1 MFRRTEVA
9 PDGSGR
15 EPDAPTPTGMTP
27 AGNFVV
33 DPAPPNLSGDLD
45 AMLTTAPVFRTS
57 VRGYD
62 RLQVDNYVSWA
73 EGELRA
79 ARRETDD
86 LVDRYGRACA
96 ELEISRRLLAR
107 SPGGQEMTV
116 ISERMGRMLRM
127 AADEAAALTASAQEE
142 ADSILAD
149 ARTES
154 DARLRKAHEIKQ
166 LAVEAG
172 DRMREEARLL
182 RAEATAELDRA
193 RARAA
198 EVLREAEEERSRLAE
213 EAAQERRQLAEQAAQ
228 ERSRAEA
235 ELAKWLTDTRASAR
249 REQEETAAAA
259 EAAMAE
265 ARGELEEL
273 HRRRDRACESLL
285 RLNEQIGVALDT
297 VADVGALAPAAG
309 RGEPAAV

>member
-15 EPDAPTPTGMTP
+15 EPDGPRPAGTTP

-33 DPAPPNLSGDLD
+33 DPEMPNFSGDL
-45 AMLTTAPVFRTS
+45 AALFTTAPVFRSS
-57 VRGYD
+57 VRGFD

-73 EGELRA
+73 EAELRA

-86 LVDRYGRACA
+86 LVERYGRACA

-107 SPGGQEMTV
+107 SPEGQEMTV
-116 ISERMGRMLRM
+116 LSERMGRMLRM
-127 AADEAAALTASAQEE
+127 AADEAAALSAAGQAE
-142 ADSILAD
+142 ADQILAD
-149 ARTES
+149 ARTEA

-166 LAVEAG
+166 LAIEAS

-182 RAEATAELDRA
+182 RAEATAEVDRA
-193 RARAA
+193 RA
-198 EVLREAEEERSRLAE
+198 
-213 EAAQERRQLAEQAAQ
+213 QAAQ
-228 ERSRAEA
+228 ILRDAAGERQRLAVEAAEARSRAEA
-235 ELAKWLTDTRASAR
+235 ELAQWLSDTRAAAR

-259 EAAMAE
+259 EAVLAE
-265 ARGELEEL
+265 MKGELDEL

-297 VADVGALAPAAG
+297 VADVVDLAPTVG
-309 RGEPAAV
+309 RGQPAGV

>member
-15 EPDAPTPTGMTP
+15 EPEGRRPAGATP

-33 DPAPPNLSGDLD
+33 DPEMPNFSGDLY
-45 AMLTTAPVFRTS
+45 ALLTTAPVFRTA

-73 EGELRA
+73 ESEVRA

-86 LVDRYGRACA
+86 LVERYGRACA

-107 SPGGQEMTV
+107 SPEGQEMTA

-127 AADEAAALTASAQEE
+127 AADEAAALTAAGQTE
-142 ADSILAD
+142 AEQILAD
-149 ARTES
+149 ARTEA

-166 LAVEAG
+166 LAVEAS

-193 RARAA
+193 RA
-198 EVLREAEEERSRLAE
+198 
-213 EAAQERRQLAEQAAQ
+213 QAAQ
-228 ERSRAEA
+228 ILRDAAEEREKLAVQAAEGRSRAEA
-235 ELAKWLTDTRASAR
+235 ELAQWLHDPRAAAR
-249 REQEETAAAA
+249 GEQEEPAAAA
-259 EAAMAE
+259 EAALAE
-265 ARGELEEL
+265 MRGELEDL

-285 RLNEQIGVALDT
+285 RLNEQIGVALET
-297 VADVGALAPAAG
+297 VADVGGLAVAPGQPAG
-309 RGEPAAV
+309 V

>member
-9 PDGSGR
+9 PDGHGR
-15 EPDAPTPTGMTP
+15 EPEGTRPAGATA

-33 DPAPPNLSGDLD
+33 DPEMPNFSGDLE
-45 AMLTTAPVFRTS
+45 ALLTTAPVFRTA

-62 RLQVDNYVSWA
+62 RLQVDNYVSWSEA
-73 EGELRA
+73 ELRA

-107 SPGGQEMTV
+107 SPEGQEMTA

-127 AADEAAALTASAQEE
+127 AADEAAALTAAGQAE
-142 ADSILAD
+142 ADQILAD
-149 ARTES
+149 ARTEA

-166 LAVEAG
+166 MAVEAS

-182 RAEATAELDRA
+182 RAEATAEVERA
-193 RARAA
+193 RAQAA
-198 EVLREAEEERSRLAE
+198 QILREAEADRERLAA
-213 EAAQERRQLAEQAAQ
+213 EAAEA
-228 ERSRAEA
+228 RSKAEA
-235 ELAKWLTDTRASAR
+235 ELAQWLADTRAAAR

-259 EAAMAE
+259 EAALAE
-265 ARGELEEL
+265 VRGELEDL

-285 RLNEQIGVALDT
+285 RLNEQIGVALET
-297 VADVGALAPAAG
+297 VADVGGLAVAAAPGQPAG
-309 RGEPAAV
+309 V

>member
-9 PDGSGR
+9 PDGSGSQ
-15 EPDAPTPTGMTP
+15 PGGPMPAGATA

-33 DPAPPNLSGDLD
+33 DPQMPNFSGDLD
-45 AMLTTAPVFRTS
+45 ALLSTAPVFRAA

-73 EGELRA
+73 EAELRA

-107 SPGGQEMTV
+107 SPEGQEMSV
-116 ISERMGRMLRM
+116 LSERMGRMLRM
-127 AADEAAALTASAQEE
+127 AADEAAGLTAAGQAE
-142 ADSILAD
+142 ADQILAD
-149 ARTES
+149 ARTEA

-166 LAVEAG
+166 MAVEAS

-182 RAEATAELDRA
+182 RAEATAEVDRA
-193 RARAA
+193 RAQAA
-198 EVLREAEEERSRLAE
+198 QILREAEAERHRLAA
-213 EAAQERRQLAEQAAQ
+213 EAADKRTK
-228 ERSRAEA
+228 AEA
-235 ELAKWLTDTRASAR
+235 ELATWLADTRAAAR
-249 REQEETAAAA
+249 REQEESAAAA
-259 EAAMAE
+259 EAALTE
-265 ARGELEEL
+265 LRGELEDL

-297 VADVGALAPAAG
+297 VADVGALAV
-309 RGEPAAV
+309 AAVPGQPAGV

>member
-15 EPDAPTPTGMTP
+15 EPEGRRPAGATP

-33 DPAPPNLSGDLD
+33 DPEMPNFSGDLY
-45 AMLTTAPVFRTS
+45 ALLTTAPVFRTA

-73 EGELRA
+73 ESEVRA

-86 LVDRYGRACA
+86 VVERYGRVCA

-107 SPGGQEMTV
+107 SPEGQEMTA

-127 AADEAAALTASAQEE
+127 AADEAAELSAGGQAE
-142 ADSILAD
+142 ADQILAD
-149 ARTES
+149 ARTEA

-166 LAVEAG
+166 MAIEAS

-182 RAEATAELDRA
+182 RAEATAEGDRA
-193 RARAA
+193 GAQASQMLRDAAA
-198 EVLREAEEERSRLAE
+198 ERERLAA
-213 EAAQERRQLAEQAAQ
+213 EAADA
-228 ERSRAEA
+228 RSRAEA
-235 ELAKWLTDTRASAR
+235 ELARWLAETRAAAR
-249 REQEETAAAA
+249 REQEEVTAAA
-259 EAAMAE
+259 EAALAE
-265 ARGELEEL
+265 LRGELDEL

-297 VADVGALAPAAG
+297 VADVGDLTTAAG
-309 RGEPAAV
+309 RGQPAGV